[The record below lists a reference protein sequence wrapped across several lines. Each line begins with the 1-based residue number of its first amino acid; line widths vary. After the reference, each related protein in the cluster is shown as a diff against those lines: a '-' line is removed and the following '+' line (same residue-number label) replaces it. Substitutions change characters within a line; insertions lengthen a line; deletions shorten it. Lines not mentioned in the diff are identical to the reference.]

1 MYSVGCHK
9 AAAVRS
15 YDWKYINNFFSVEER
30 EFVNKFSSFRS
41 FFRINLFLL
50 IKYLFFCFSSSSL
63 LLLMGRLKH
72 GYMIIWVQE
81 LIMMPLG
88 ILAQQWPIVLM
99 AQGKINL

>member
-1 MYSVGCHK
+1 MLPLAPSN
-9 AAAVRS
+9 
-15 YDWKYINNFFSVEER
+15 I
-30 EFVNKFSSFRS
+30 
-41 FFRINLFLL
+41 FLRVMRHL
-50 IKYLFFCFSSSSL
+50 SIQYALTIKKISSSSSL

-99 AQGKINL
+99 AQGSFHVVLVKMVSHTLWSGMKVKGP